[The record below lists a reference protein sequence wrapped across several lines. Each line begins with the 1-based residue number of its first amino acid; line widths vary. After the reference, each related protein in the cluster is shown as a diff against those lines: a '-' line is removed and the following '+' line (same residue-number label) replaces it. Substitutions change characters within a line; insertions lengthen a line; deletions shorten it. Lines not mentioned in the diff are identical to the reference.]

1 MADSRGHSPSGDRRN
16 RRRSP
21 SPCPTRRI
29 LPPPTTTPHAV
40 PQGIKS
46 RLTTASGVGCGTMLY
61 VSNLGCRVTEDDIK
75 VLFSDVGELKSYSLH
90 CDQSGIPKGTA
101 EVVFFRKSDALTAI
115 SRYNNIPL
123 DGKPI
128 KIEEVGKIN
137 YVEPAWP
144 PMPAAWP
151 PMPAV
156 WPPMPATCPPMSGM
170 LLGNPRRSPSL
181 DFVPLKRNAAG
192 TRRPQLGSGDEQGK
206 EKRSQKKQV
215 TAADLDADLERYRLG
230 SQNH

>member
-1 MADSRGHSPSGDRRN
+1 
-16 RRRSP
+16 
-21 SPCPTRRI
+21 
-29 LPPPTTTPHAV
+29 
-40 PQGIKS
+40 
-46 RLTTASGVGCGTMLY
+46 MLY
-61 VSNLGCRVTEDDIK
+61 VSNLGCRVTEEDIK

-137 YVEPAWP
+137 YVVPACPPMPPTWP
-144 PMPAAWP
+144 PMPP
-151 PMPAV
+151 
-156 WPPMPATCPPMSGM
+156 TCPPMSGI
-170 LLGNPRRSPSL
+170 LLGNPRRPPL
-181 DFVPLKRNAAG
+181 DFCVPPKRFAAG
-192 TRRPQLGSGDEQGK
+192 NRRPQLGSGDEQGK

-215 TAADLDADLERYRLG
+215 TAAELDADLERYRLK
-230 SQNH
+230 SENH